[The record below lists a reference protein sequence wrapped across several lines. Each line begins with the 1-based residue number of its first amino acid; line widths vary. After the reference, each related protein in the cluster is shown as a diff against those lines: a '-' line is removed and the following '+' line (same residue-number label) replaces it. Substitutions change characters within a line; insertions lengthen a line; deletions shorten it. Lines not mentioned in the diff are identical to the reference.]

1 MEVFG
6 KYIEER
12 SVHRATTDLRMSHRI
27 LSEICEDEYASED
40 RTGAACRQVG
50 RDEDSLRRLLREV
63 GLELVESEL
72 RDGKLMLSIEA
83 KEDGTR

>member
-12 SVHRATTDLRMSHRI
+12 SVYRATTDLRISHRI

-40 RTGAACRQVG
+40 RTAAACRQVG

-72 RDGKLMLSIEA
+72 RDGKLMLIIEA
-83 KEDGTR
+83 KEE

>member
-12 SVHRATTDLRMSHRI
+12 NVHRATTDLRMSHRI

-40 RTGAACRQVG
+40 RTAAACRQVG
-50 RDEDSLRRLLREV
+50 RDEDSLRRLLRVV
-63 GLELVESEL
+63 GLELAESEI
-72 RDGKLMLSIEA
+72 RDGKLILTIEA
-83 KEDGTR
+83 AEE